1 MRHRTNDIKYKAR
14 NGSGFMF
21 QHSEEEHEGR
31 RDVEF
36 QMQRLATDRDL
47 MMRVIRESVN
57 LVKASRQGV
66 YKLMKSKEEYF
77 GVHIVRS
84 NFTQEWL
91 E

>member
-1 MRHRTNDIKYKAR
+1 
-14 NGSGFMF
+14 MF
-21 QHSEEEHEGR
+21 RHSEEEHEGR

-36 QMQRLATDRDL
+36 QMQRLATDRDPIR
-47 MMRVIRESVN
+47 RVIRESVKI
-57 LVKASRQGV
+57 VKASRQGGH
-66 YKLMKSKEEYF
+66 KLMNSKEEYF